1 MLNESQRDE
10 VTEYEAI
17 RSRLDS
23 SDPYRP
29 TYHFSPPGGIVHDPN
44 GACYWNGN
52 YHLFY
57 QFRPPG
63 LDESVPWEE
72 AMHWGHAV
80 SEDLVH
86 WRDLPIALSPDTGP
100 ERSCYSGQALVED
113 DRVVLMYHGPGAG
126 NCVATSDDEL
136 LVEFTERPENPVIPL
151 GEDEAYTVFDPE
163 IWIDDGTYYSL
174 SGTQRGERLEDSVPA
189 AHLFRSMD
197 LVEWEYVGPFL
208 ETGEFTVPGEDAAV
222 PNFVEFDDR
231 DVLLCFSHHRGP
243 HYYVGSF
250 DRGSGSF
257 EPDTHGRMTHGPST
271 HSGEIGS
278 LTLGTLHAP
287 SVLTGP
293 NDRRIAFFNVTDGK
307 PRDGWGQLI
316 SLPRV
321 LDVDERGR
329 LTVRPPRELT
339 RLRTASRSIPPRS
352 IRAEEFG
359 IPDAGNTIEVDAT
372 IDCGTARHLGLS
384 VLRSP
389 DGTNETTIRYY
400 ERSDTLELDTTRSTS
415 REDVPTR
422 PSEQAP
428 LRLADDEPLRL
439 QVYIDRSVIE
449 VFANGRQSLTARVYP
464 DPTHTDVAVFAGRG
478 TAHLRSLN
486 VHELAGIWQDEDGSA
501 VDSSRNPVDPVGT
514 TVDGEEE

>member
-1 MLNESQRDE
+1 MLDESQRKE
-10 VTEYEAI
+10 ITGYEAI

-23 SDPYRP
+23 TDPYRP

-44 GACYWNGN
+44 GACYWNGK

-86 WRDLPIALSPDTGP
+86 WRDLPIALTPGTGP

-126 NCVATSDDEL
+126 NCVAMSDDEL
-136 LVEFTERPENPVIPL
+136 LVDFTKHPENPVIPL
-151 GEDEAYTVFDPE
+151 DEDERYTVFDPD
-163 IWIDDGTYYSL
+163 IWSDDGTYYSL
-174 SGTQRGERLEDSVPA
+174 SGAQRGERFENSIPA
-189 AHLFRSMD
+189 AYLFRSTD
-197 LVEWEYVGPFL
+197 LLEWEYVGPFL

-222 PNFVEFDDR
+222 PNFVEFDER
-231 DVLLCFSHHRGP
+231 DLLLCFSHHRGP

-257 EPDTHGRMTHGPST
+257 SPEIHGRMTHGPST
-271 HSGEIGS
+271 HTGGVGS

-287 SVLTGP
+287 SLLTGP
-293 NDRRIAFFNVTDGK
+293 HDRTVAFFNVTDGK
-307 PRDGWGQLI
+307 PQAEWGQLI

-321 LDVDERGR
+321 LDIDGQGR
-329 LTVRPPRELT
+329 LTVRPPTELT
-339 RLRTASRSIPPRS
+339 RLRTASRSISPRS
-352 IRAEEFG
+352 IQAEEFS

-372 IDCGTARHLGLS
+372 IDCGTARQVGLS

-389 DGTNETTIRYY
+389 DGTDATKISYY
-400 ERSDTLELDTTRSTS
+400 ERSDTIELDTTRSTS

-428 LRLADDEPLRL
+428 LHLADDEPLRL
-439 QVYIDRSVIE
+439 RVYIDRSVIE
-449 VFANGRQSLTARVYP
+449 VFANGRQCLTARVYP
-464 DPTHTDVAVFAGRG
+464 DPTHTDLAVFARRG
-478 TAHLRSLN
+478 TAEIHSLA
-486 VHELAGIWQDEDGSA
+486 VHELAGIWDHGEDPAVETSRHA
-501 VDSSRNPVDPVGT
+501 VDTAAT
-514 TVDGEEE
+514 TTGSEEE